1 MAGNGNMQESAGARR
16 KSGTELREVVFV
28 LYRRRWIMLAIA
40 LPIILA
46 GGLNLLGRAG
56 TFTAA
61 SRVLVELSTVDQ
73 PRWNT
78 QGRSIDYDRELSTF
92 INIGLSVSVAELA
105 AEALADSL
113 PAIRARDPK
122 LAELQPGVE
131 FRDYLLGGL
140 DVNVVGESSILEFRF
155 TAENAEVALM
165 ASGALRDAFI
175 HYENTGRRK
184 PGALA
189 YYTEQVDQVRGAIDS
204 LLAVRA
210 EVLNQSLFTSLED
223 ELGYSTG
230 ASADAREKLREAQV
244 DRVQLETEY
253 ALLKSFLDKDPRDF
267 PMGQDESRS
276 STLVGWRDKV
286 AEHENKLASIL
297 TVHTEESIP
306 ARQQRELLAFALEKL
321 KAEEATY
328 TQSVYKE
335 LEMLRR
341 REALLQQQV
350 DEISQVNRQIPEL
363 YQKVSV
369 LDIEI
374 NANRELLSDLQ
385 GKWGEVRMSA
395 MSDDRVS
402 QVMALTAPELVMVI
416 GGSKTAVYFFMVIF
430 LALALGVVAAFVQD
444 GLDHRVYGVGDIESG
459 LNLPVFAS
467 ISKAD

>member
-1 MAGNGNMQESAGARR
+1 MHESAAARR

-78 QGRSIDYDRELSTF
+78 QSRSIDYDREMSTF

-155 TAENAEVALM
+155 TAANAEVALM

-175 HYENTGRRK
+175 QYQNTGRRK

-210 EVLNQSLFTSLED
+210 EVLNQSRFTSLED

-230 ASADAREKLREAQV
+230 ASADAAEKLREAQV

-253 ALLKSFLDKDPRDF
+253 ALLTSFLDKDPRDF

-321 KAEEATY
+321 KAEEVTY

-385 GKWGEVRMSA
+385 GKWGEVRMAA

-416 GGSKTAVYFFMVIF
+416 GGSKTAIYFVMVIF
-430 LALALGVVAAFVQD
+430 LALALGIVAAFVQD
-444 GLDHRVYGVGDIESG
+444 SLDHRVYDAGDVESG